1 MQKSLHD
8 NIAEIITYLVETHI
22 PDDQTLRLCFTS
34 YDIPANRVLA
44 SFGKDDDSP
53 SNFDSHPRR
62 KRETA
67 PGLGL
72 AINKSLSAGTRRVSE
87 KVDFTLQRIRVLF
100 DKLPCSHTRKRYCN
114 KLCQNRTWFANGKS
128 QTRISVSRKIYLF
141 FPKYD
146 RCNAVLNIKCS
157 AHAKCTV

>member
-1 MQKSLHD
+1 MNLVNDCNVQKFHPD
-8 NIAEIITYLVETHI
+8 DTIALQHVVAESMTYLVETHI
-22 PDDQTLRLCFTS
+22 PDDHTFKLCLTS

-44 SFGKDDDSP
+44 SFGKDGDSP

-100 DKLPCSHTRKRYCN
+100 DKLPCSHTRK
-114 KLCQNRTWFANGKS
+114 
-128 QTRISVSRKIYLF
+128 
-141 FPKYD
+141 
-146 RCNAVLNIKCS
+146 NIQ
-157 AHAKCTV
+157 